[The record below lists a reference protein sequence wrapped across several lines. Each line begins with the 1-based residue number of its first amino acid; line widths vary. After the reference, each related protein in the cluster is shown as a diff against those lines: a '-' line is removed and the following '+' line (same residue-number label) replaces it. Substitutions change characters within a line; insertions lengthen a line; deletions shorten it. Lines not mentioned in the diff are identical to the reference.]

1 MMNSFIT
8 LFAQQHVCN
17 QFVSRVACGCT
28 TVLRRQKPAEKTTYL
43 NTQGQSGFTTH
54 LDNTSH
60 ILLTSSRLSSLT
72 REGFNDL
79 HSRWRIRCVRRGENN
94 VAFTLFWGWKCNM
107 WFSLF
112 QHATLLLFRF
122 HGGQIASQS
131 SANIRNLFQIL
142 CTCVCMCVCVW
153 QTRGKSSLHNHLKT
167 ILISLFSIKKGAK
180 WRRRG
185 RRCRSGGK

>member
-1 MMNSFIT
+1 MCAIN
-8 LFAQQHVCN
+8 LFPELHVAVRLFCGDRN
-17 QFVSRVACGCT
+17 Q
-28 TVLRRQKPAEKTTYL
+28 LRRQHTWTLKDNQALPHIW
-43 NTQGQSGFTTH
+43 TTH
-54 LDNTSH
+54 H
-60 ILLTSSRLSSLT
+60 TSSSPPPGCHLWLARALT
-72 REGFNDL
+72 TCTRDDGLDV
-79 HSRWRIRCVRRGENN
+79 WRGENN